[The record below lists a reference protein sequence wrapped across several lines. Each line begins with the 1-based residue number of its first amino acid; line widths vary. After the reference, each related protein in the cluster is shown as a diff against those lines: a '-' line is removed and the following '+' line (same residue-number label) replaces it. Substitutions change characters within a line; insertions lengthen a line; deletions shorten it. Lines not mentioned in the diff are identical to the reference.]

1 MSEEVSN
8 YDKLTGKICE
18 KLCKEYLGLTIGSPE
33 YIKVASLIEKVTPKM
48 IEMVKEKEI
57 ESQKL
62 DVERKKVENESRKMD
77 IENKKLEADKER
89 QDKEDAI
96 ERMKIEADKERQAK
110 EDAIERMK
118 IDVEKEKIEIEK
130 QKLEADQIHHEYEVK
145 KDKKDFVLKLAAIG
159 ATAAEFLIY
168 IFFMFVSEEWNQAH
182 TMSSPFAQKVLNQLP
197 QFFKKSATPM

>member
-48 IEMVKEKEI
+48 IEMIKEKEI

-77 IENKKLEADKER
+77 IEDRKLEVEKER
-89 QDKEDAI
+89 QDKEDAV
-96 ERMKIEADKERQAK
+96 ERL
-110 EDAIERMK
+110 K
-118 IDVEKEKIEIEK
+118 IDIEKEKIEIEK
-130 QKLEADQIHHEYEVK
+130 KKLEADQIHHEYEVQ
-145 KDKKDFVLKLAAIG
+145 KDKKDFVLKMTAIG

-197 QFFKKSATPM
+197 QFFKKSATPI